1 MVETVLKLEN
11 LKAYYRML
19 KGDVKALDGMNL
31 EVERGEIL
39 GVAGES
45 GCGKSTLAYTL
56 INRQDPLQYMSG
68 SAYLNG
74 EEIMQMSKREFRK
87 RRLKKISLIPQYA
100 LDAFSPTK
108 KVKTHIKDLV
118 RQHGVRPNRKF
129 MNKVKKRFKLVNLDP
144 SAMDRYAMELSGG
157 MKQRVIM
164 TISSILD
171 PDFLIA
177 DEITSA
183 LDVTSQR
190 FVANMLANLR
200 DEGIIGSAI
209 FITHDLAIMY
219 QIANRIMVMYAGH
232 MAEVGPAADIMHNP
246 SHPYTIALIS
256 SLPRVGVQHKDKR
269 LSGIRGTPPDLTDIG
284 PGCRFRFRCDYS
296 TEKCEEKTP
305 EREKIGDRH
314 YVACWNYEKVGSD
327 KDE

>member
-1 MVETVLKLEN
+1 MT
-11 LKAYYRML
+11 AYYRIL
-19 KGDVKALDGMNL
+19 KGDVKALDGL
-31 EVERGEIL
+31 SLKVQRGEIL

-56 INRQDPLQYMSG
+56 IHRKPPLQYVSG
-68 SAYLNG
+68 EAYLNG
-74 EEIMQMSKREFRK
+74 EDLMEVPEGRLREKKLKEIS
-87 RRLKKISLIPQYA
+87 IIPQYA

-108 KVKTHIKDLV
+108 KIKTHVKDLAREHDV
-118 RQHGVRPNRKF
+118 KPDKEF
-129 MNKVKKRFKLVNLDP
+129 MDKVKERLNVVKLEPYVL
-144 SAMDRYAMELSGG
+144 DRYAMELSGG

-164 TISSILD
+164 TISTILD

-219 QIANRIMVMYAGH
+219 QIADRILVMYAGR
-232 MAEVGPAADIMHNP
+232 ASEEAGATTIMKG
-246 SHPYTIALIS
+246 STHPYSEALIS
-256 SLPRVGVQHKDKR
+256 SLPRVGIQYRDER
-269 LSGIRGTPPDLTDIG
+269 LKGIKGNPPDLVDIG
-284 PGCRFRFRCDYS
+284 PGCRFRHRCSYS
-296 TEKCEEKTP
+296 TEKCEETP
-305 EREKIGDRH
+305 KREEVDDRH
-314 YVACWNYEKVGSD
+314 YVRCWHHQLVGGD
-327 KDE
+327 GDEV